1 MRQYL
6 TFTIAN
12 QVCAVALDNVECVLA
27 NRALTPVPGHPRYVN
42 GLLNLEGD
50 AVPVVDVKSKLGLGS
65 TEREFGA
72 CIIVLSFRREGRKL
86 FAGALVEAVC
96 EVAQIDEGRIG
107 NIGDFAA
114 DIDKAM
120 IRGIGKHDERLIVM
134 LSIEELFSSD
144 AKEMT
149 A

>member
-12 QVCAVALDNVECVLA
+12 QVCAVALDNVESVLA
-27 NRALTPVPGHPRYVN
+27 NRALTPVPGHPGYVN
-42 GLLNLEGD
+42 GLLSLEGD
-50 AVPVVDVKSKLGLGS
+50 AVPVVDVKRRLGLGS

-72 CIIVLSFRREGRKL
+72 CIIVLSFRRGGRKL

-96 EVAQIDEGRIG
+96 EVAQIDEERIG
-107 NIGDFAA
+107 NIGEA
-114 DIDKAM
+114 I
-120 IRGIGKHDERLIVM
+120 IRGIGKRDERLVRM
-134 LSIEELFSSD
+134 LSIEELFPSD